1 MPFKMMKSG
10 STLAKQIVCTSDL
23 SVTML
28 AKSNQREV
36 VGHGITS
43 KPSASILGRMHGILS
58 GSSRSLVAGGQGGS
72 LLDRVGATRRRE
84 GAERSTNT
92 EFARFLDIAKG
103 SSGEVRSMY
112 RLAQRLKL
120 IESTVVDER
129 CGQCKSI
136 SRQLGGFAKYLRQT
150 KK

>member
-10 STLAKQIVCTSDL
+10 STLAKQVVFTSDL

-28 AKSNQREV
+28 AKSNRRAV
-36 VGHGITS
+36 AGHGITS
-43 KPSASILGRMHGILS
+43 KPSVSTLGRKRDILS
-58 GSSRSLVAGGQGGS
+58 GSLRNLVADGQSGF
-72 LLDRVGATRRRE
+72 LVDIARGATRRRE

-103 SSGEVRSMY
+103 SSGVVRSMY
-112 RLAQRLKL
+112 RLAQRLKM
-120 IESTVVDER
+120 IESSVVDER
-129 CGQCKSI
+129 CNQCESI

-150 KK
+150 

>member
-1 MPFKMMKSG
+1 MQGK
-10 STLAKQIVCTSDL
+10 L
-23 SVTML
+23 
-28 AKSNQREV
+28 NQHEV
-36 VGHGITS
+36 EGHGITS
-43 KPSASILGRMHGILS
+43 KPSASILGRMHDILS
-58 GSSRSLVAGGQGGS
+58 GSLRSLVAGGQSGF
-72 LLDRVGATRRRE
+72 LVKTAVGATRRRE
-84 GAERSTNT
+84 GAERATNA

-120 IESTVVDER
+120 IESSVVDER